1 MQKRKRSEDDYD
13 SGSEEEEE
21 EEVED
26 SVNQEPE
33 NEAVPDS
40 KSKAQSSVSKQDFI
54 LFDQKE
60 KKSNKENQRLLGSF
74 GIENLALFFIKYLVD
89 RDSISD
95 PFNQQLIHQCYN
107 SFMQLEY

>member
-13 SGSEEEEE
+13 SASEEE

-26 SVNQEPE
+26 SINQEPE

-74 GIENLALFFIKYLVD
+74 GIENLAVFLIKYRVD

-95 PFNQQLIHQCYN
+95 PLNQ
-107 SFMQLEY
+107 